1 MHVNGCDYRCIT
13 GIILAVIFGALFL
26 WFLVQ
31 GFVLQTGGA
40 AMLTAFLY
48 YLATL
53 ILLVITKHLK
63 YWASHC
69 GCSCCITPETKT
81 SKAVK
86 KKI

>member
-1 MHVNGCDYRCIT
+1 MHNGCDYRCIT

-48 YLATL
+48 YLASL

-69 GCSCCITPETKT
+69 SCCTTPETKT
-81 SKAVK
+81 SKTVK